1 MITVNSPNLLSPL
14 DLCSSSMGTRD
25 GRRACSPRT
34 PHLYGGPITSS
45 RPDPPLAQA
54 QPSPR
59 ACSQSAV
66 CPCEVHWQL
75 PSSRC
80 GRIPQRRPTGENP
93 WRGRHERGAARTGQ
107 EMRASLYEARGGHAA
122 RAACE
127 GHPHQGILTD
137 ERSAKTS
144 RRGDTGEWRSCGSRA
159 DGPAK
164 TTREAESMLT
174 LTMRHAS

>member
-1 MITVNSPNLLSPL
+1 MGSAAGSIMITVNSPNLLSPL

-80 GRIPQRRPTGENP
+80 GHAPQRRPTGENP

-127 GHPHQGILTD
+127 GHPHQGILTG
-137 ERSAKTS
+137 ERPAKTS
-144 RRGDTGEWRSCGSRA
+144 LGAAQANGAVAGREPTGRRRPRERRRA
-159 DGPAK
+159 C
-164 TTREAESMLT
+164 
-174 LTMRHAS
+174 